1 VTVDGTAEV
10 GRRDHPERDDRWYL
24 ADEREFLQ
32 RSLDD
37 AEREHGA
44 GDLSDEDHAVL
55 VARDSARLAEVE
67 AELAALPEPTVAAAA
82 QPAVPTAPQTA
93 PQTERRPL
101 PLWRRIGIA
110 AACLLIATG
119 LGILVVH
126 FVQARQPGQAASGS
140 VTLSQAQQIEQQLA
154 QALVL
159 NNDGN
164 TKAALELYD
173 KVLSEDP
180 SNPAALAYAGYL
192 QWNVGSSAH
201 VAALVKI
208 GRAEIE
214 TSVRDSP
221 SYYQG
226 HLFYGLVLENQDHDD
241 AAAVT
246 QFGDFLADDPPAAE
260 PAQVAALVAGAYQG
274 AGVPVPSA
282 FSGGTKTGTTSAP

>member
-1 VTVDGTAEV
+1 VTVDGSAHVES
-10 GRRDHPERDDRWYL
+10 RAHPERDDRWYL
-24 ADEREFLQ
+24 TDEREFLR

-37 AEREHGA
+37 ADRERGA

-55 VARDSARLAEVE
+55 VARDSARLGEVE
-67 AELAALPEPTVAAAA
+67 AELAELGPEPTAAE
-82 QPAVPTAPQTA
+82 APQSA
-93 PQTERRPL
+93 ALPERRPL
-101 PLWRRIGIA
+101 PLWRRIGIV
-110 AACLLIATG
+110 AACLLIAAG
-119 LGILVVH
+119 VVILVVH
-126 FVQARQPGQAASGS
+126 FVQARQSGQASSGS
-140 VTLSQAQQIEQQLA
+140 VTLSQAQLIEQQLQ

-159 NNDGN
+159 NNGGN

-173 KVLSEDP
+173 KVLAEDP

-226 HLFYGLVLENQDHDD
+226 HLFYGLVLENQDHND
-241 AAAVT
+241 AAALT
-246 QFGDFLADDPPAAE
+246 QFNDFLADDPPSTE

-282 FSGGTKTGTTSAP
+282 FSGGTAPGSSAP